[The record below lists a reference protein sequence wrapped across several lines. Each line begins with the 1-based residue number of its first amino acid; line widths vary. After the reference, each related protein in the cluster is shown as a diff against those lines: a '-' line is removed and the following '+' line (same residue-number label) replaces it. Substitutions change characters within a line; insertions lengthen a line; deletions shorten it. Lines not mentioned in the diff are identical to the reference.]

1 MKIRSYFAASNGYAG
16 FKSYFD
22 RIFNPESYEHTFVI
36 KGGPGTGKSTLMKR
50 IASTAKNLSANHDLI
65 HCASDPQSLDGV
77 IVYSDR
83 GKFAVIDGTA
93 PHERD
98 ATIPGAID
106 SIVNVGDGLN
116 RSFLKEHRAEIVSLN
131 RLKKNSYASA
141 YSTLKAA
148 GAISERITTM
158 LAENFDYKRAQLL
171 ADGILDSS
179 DKKDSRPRLMLR
191 ETFCKLGRHSTDAF
205 EDLEKVY
212 FLSGKYGEEGL
223 FMKIMHEKSKQ
234 ICNSISLDPLD
245 TSYIN
250 AFSTDK
256 CSYIIGNKNNQAD
269 LDLESLIKKTAS
281 KSELSHLKSEKDR
294 LLESARYHFSEAA
307 KHHFELE
314 AIYSQSASFS
324 RNDEIYD
331 EIINTIF

>member
-1 MKIRSYFAASNGYAG
+1 
-16 FKSYFD
+16 
-22 RIFNPESYEHTFVI
+22 
-36 KGGPGTGKSTLMKR
+36 
-50 IASTAKNLSANHDLI
+50 
-65 HCASDPQSLDGV
+65 
-77 IVYSDR
+77 
-83 GKFAVIDGTA
+83 
-93 PHERD
+93 
-98 ATIPGAID
+98 
-106 SIVNVGDGLN
+106 
-116 RSFLKEHRAEIVSLN
+116 
-131 RLKKNSYASA
+131 
-141 YSTLKAA
+141 
-148 GAISERITTM
+148 
-158 LAENFDYKRAQLL
+158 
-171 ADGILDSS
+171 
-179 DKKDSRPRLMLR
+179 
-191 ETFCKLGRHSTDAF
+191 
-205 EDLEKVY
+205 
-212 FLSGKYGEEGL
+212 
-223 FMKIMHEKSKQ
+223 MKIMHEKSKQ

-256 CSYIIGNKNNQAD
+256 CSYIIGNKNNQSD